1 MISFTRSLRLC
12 LIDRALDFN
21 GRGTRAEF
29 WWFALFCLVLLPPAW
44 AALMLPGLA
53 PILGFLTPVVNLVIL
68 ITMTTA
74 AIRRLHDTDR
84 SGWIV
89 LLPVLAFIPVPV
101 LTGMNFF
108 TLFSGTMIMGLSSGM
123 LMLLFIASLIFMAIA
138 MFYTVILLVKPGTPG
153 DNDYGPDP
161 MESQY
166 YNPGG
171 SWRFNEG
178 AFAGAAGSG
187 AAEAGACGQS
197 DSCTTPDLWQAN
209 HAHGSG
215 PRAPAPYGKAK
226 NSDFPVRRAPGP
238 GGPWHNDPYNNGPFS
253 DSPAMQGGWNQ
264 ADGSGSAGDPQPP
277 AARP

>member
-12 LIDRALDFN
+12 LIDRALDFH

-108 TLFSGTMIMGLSSGM
+108 TLFSGTIIMGLSSGM
-123 LMLLFIASLIFMAIA
+123 LMLLFIASLILMVIA
-138 MFYTVILLVKPGTPG
+138 MLYTVILLVKPGTPG

-171 SWRFNEG
+171 SWRFNEE
-178 AFAGAAGSG
+178 AFAGAAG
-187 AAEAGACGQS
+187 AGAGGPS
-197 DSCTTPDLWQAN
+197 GSCTTPDLWQTS
-209 HAHGSG
+209 HGHSSG
-215 PRAPAPYGKAK
+215 ARAPGPYGQAK
-226 NSDFPVRRAPGP
+226 SSDFPIKRAPGP

-253 DSPAMQGGWNQ
+253 DSPAMQGSWNP
-264 ADGSGSAGDPQPP
+264 ADGSGSSGDPQPP